1 MLKDKSQ
8 NIVAESL
15 GGHETNRFGTPSLVV
30 LNARHLVLTSCVG
43 SA

>member
-15 GGHETNRFGTPSLVV
+15 GGHETNSKVWYPKPGCTECQALGA
-30 LNARHLVLTSCVG
+30 NIMCG
-43 SA
+43 